1 MGYDYSG
8 VLRQPNKSA
17 QEHKFSSTA
26 KQTWAFIKRLM
37 CKFMHR
43 SVMKWE
49 IIIMGGK
56 GEFNLDE
63 MEDGEIWINSSE
75 QAGGENFCCSSEL
88 EHIKVDYKIR
98 ALFIFLLFFGF
109 PHYLLCS
116 CIYVFISKCQIM
128 LQKVVNISE
137 QFSRP
142 SVTMA
147 AWGDHLLWIGRKVF
161 CSNYRSGV
169 RSLCCNPGK
178 KIPGWFCSSEHSIF
192 ITRLIKTLQSDEQN
206 HLCL

>member
-98 ALFIFLLFFGF
+98 ALFIFYFFWFPTLF
-109 PHYLLCS
+109 
-116 CIYVFISKCQIM
+116 IM
-128 LQKVVNISE
+128 L
-137 QFSRP
+137 
-142 SVTMA
+142 M
-147 AWGDHLLWIGRKVF
+147 
-161 CSNYRSGV
+161 
-169 RSLCCNPGK
+169 
-178 KIPGWFCSSEHSIF
+178 
-192 ITRLIKTLQSDEQN
+192 
-206 HLCL
+206 HLCLHF

>member
-1 MGYDYSG
+1 MGVY
-8 VLRQPNKSA
+8 
-17 QEHKFSSTA
+17 QEVDVQIYAS
-26 KQTWAFIKRLM
+26 L
-37 CKFMHR
+37 CD
-43 SVMKWE
+43 E
-49 IIIMGGK
+49 MGNNYNG

-98 ALFIFLLFFGF
+98 ALFIFYGF

-128 LQKVVNISE
+128 LQKVMNISE

-147 AWGDHLLWIGRKVF
+147 A
-161 CSNYRSGV
+161 
-169 RSLCCNPGK
+169 
-178 KIPGWFCSSEHSIF
+178 
-192 ITRLIKTLQSDEQN
+192 
-206 HLCL
+206 